1 MAVTLVFVFGFVVG
15 NLFGVFLFLVVAW
28 MVEMALFSDSH
39 DSGSYDAASEL
50 DPNAV

>member
-1 MAVTLVFVFGFVVG
+1 MVFVFGFVVG

-28 MVEMALFSDSH
+28 AVEMALFSGSH
-39 DSGSYDAASEL
+39 DSSIYDAASAP